1 MDFLQAVNL
10 RAEQWRA
17 WLGAP
22 WSPEPVIAPWRVWRV
37 LAAAVLLLWA
47 LLRAG
52 PLGWP
57 ASPVDLPA
65 QPVAETDAHMQ
76 RKTDLAQSQA
86 DQAQWVA
93 ALATP
98 LPTAYLQL
106 QALAGACG
114 LQGVPSQGEAHTVT
128 VASLKQDLVWRGS
141 WNAVAACLRRIS
153 QEVPS
158 LWLSRLAMVAMPA
171 GQVEVRLQL
180 DTRMSSPIWPL
191 PPTAAEA
198 SVRDPFD
205 EAALGQALQQYARQ
219 GPATPRPRASPWQA
233 LDPQALRLLG
243 VWASPQGWQAVLG
256 HRDQVFRVQT
266 GDGLGWHHGRVT
278 AIQADQLH
286 IQEHVRGPDDA
297 WQTRRRVLNFSGQS
311 VQP

>member
-1 MDFLQAVNL
+1 MTDFFQKASV
-10 RAEQWRA
+10 RAEQWRT

-37 LAAAVLLLWA
+37 LAAAVLLLWG

-57 ASPVDLPA
+57 LPPTDLPT
-65 QPVAETDAHMQ
+65 QPLGEPDAPLQ
-76 RKTDLAQSQA
+76 GKTDLAQSQA
-86 DQAQWVA
+86 DQALWVA

-98 LPTAYLQL
+98 VPAAYQQL

-114 LQGVPSQGEAHTVT
+114 LQGEAHPAP
-128 VASLKQDLVWRGS
+128 VAALKQDLVWKGS
-141 WNAVAACLRRIS
+141 WHAVASCLRRIS

-158 LWLSRLAMVAMPA
+158 LWLSRLAMAAMPT
-171 GQVEVRLQL
+171 GQVEVRLQF
-180 DTRMSSPIWPL
+180 DTRMPTPTWPL
-191 PPTAAEA
+191 PPVATEA
-198 SVRDPFD
+198 LLHDPFD
-205 EAALGQALQQYARQ
+205 EAALAQALRQYASQ
-219 GPATPRPRASPWQA
+219 GPPAILRPRVSPWQA

-278 AIQADQLH
+278 AIQADRVE